1 MKSTTIINNIKSK
14 RKSLKLSQSQI
25 AEKLHISLKAYQ
37 NIENGFTK
45 MDIDRLDQLAQI
57 LDTNILHLICSPEE
71 LHKMQQE
78 QRNEDRKLFEQIVK
92 EKERYISLLEDSVRI
107 FKKILNEK

>member
-1 MKSTTIINNIKSK
+1 MKSADIINNIKSK
-14 RKSLKLSQSQI
+14 RKSLKISQAEM

-45 MDIDRLDQLAQI
+45 MDIDRLDQLATI
-57 LDTNILHLICSPEE
+57 LDTNMLHLICSEQE
-71 LHKMQQE
+71 LLRMQRE
-78 QRNEDRKLFEQIVK
+78 QRNEEKLLYEQVIK
-92 EKERYISLLEDSVRI
+92 EKERYISLLEESLRI